1 MGRPTHHP
9 PAHQRNSTQ
18 YLTFHHSHLFC
29 TISQPVPSFS
39 GLVKHSEV
47 FRNEYYPTSIINHHK
62 QKITCQQSIT
72 VSFQQFF
79 PKNISQMQVSVF
91 SCPEK
96 SKIVILECYL
106 KKNFKSWEITMHFNT
121 FTSNDSGLWDQVIWK
136 TQDQNQGSSSKT
148 KQPAP
153 CQNFKFSKN
162 FW

>member
-1 MGRPTHHP
+1 MGPIKHSRSVPSQFSDQATYPDAVGRPTHHP

-18 YLTFHHSHLFC
+18 SLTFHHSHLFC

-39 GLVKHSEV
+39 GLVKHSET
-47 FRNEYYPTSIINHHK
+47 FRNEYYPTIIINHHK
-62 QKITCQQSIT
+62 QKTTCQQSNT

-106 KKNFKSWEITMHFNT
+106 KK
-121 FTSNDSGLWDQVIWK
+121 
-136 TQDQNQGSSSKT
+136 
-148 KQPAP
+148 
-153 CQNFKFSKN
+153 KF
-162 FW
+162 